1 MKKFLSGLGLIAI
14 AASLA
19 TASAGE
25 LISGTTTAQCYNC
38 GKKAVDLGQW
48 DNCALASVAQGGAN
62 SSCAVGRYSDG
73 WALSVVDPKADANGP
88 GAQTCAATCFSVD
101 KPAGRMTGNDISHKI
116 WPDVKPP
123 VPPTPTA
130 ELGLTYGTSEGV
142 WTPGPKGNGQYYG
155 YYTSDSGRII
165 GSLNGTT
172 FTGIWVERHSS
183 QRCNSERDG
192 SFYWGRLQFNFSN
205 DFSTFS
211 GKWGYCD
218 TAPNAGG
225 WSGTRK

>member
-73 WALSVVDPKADANGP
+73 WALSVVDPKADAK
-88 GAQTCAATCFSVD
+88 ADAKAKKKAEEEEAAKKNEED
-101 KPAGRMTGNDISHKI
+101 
-116 WPDVKPP
+116 
-123 VPPTPTA
+123 
-130 ELGLTYGTSEGV
+130 GL
-142 WTPGPKGNGQYYG
+142 K
-155 YYTSDSGRII
+155 
-165 GSLNGTT
+165 
-172 FTGIWVERHSS
+172 
-183 QRCNSERDG
+183 
-192 SFYWGRLQFNFSN
+192 
-205 DFSTFS
+205 
-211 GKWGYCD
+211 
-218 TAPNAGG
+218 
-225 WSGTRK
+225 